1 MTPMQRQYAELKS
14 QVPDAVLFFRLGDFY
29 EMFDEDAI
37 RVAPVLEITLTSR
50 GGVTPMCGVPAHSA
64 DSYIRKLVSLGYK
77 VAICEQT
84 TEPTNGKGIVKREI
98 IRVVTPG
105 TADGADNGD
114 RTNYLAAVWRGR
126 DWGLAGADLST
137 GDFFI
142 FQTDALQELK
152 DELSLIQPAEL
163 LVPPGLTALPGW
175 YASPL
180 DYSPDPPALRARFPR
195 QEDMLR
201 TYRDA
206 AAAASGL
213 WQYVEHNLP
222 LCPQAHI
229 PDIRYVSRRE
239 CMLLDRWTRRNLEL
253 TESLRGSEKGTL
265 FSVLNLTRTTA
276 GSRLL
281 RHWLERPL
289 IRREAILTRQERVA
303 FLAAETFL
311 RQDLRKLL
319 TRLHDP
325 ERLLGK
331 LSYGRGGARELF
343 ALAGT
348 LAALPEIYA
357 LLGTE
362 AAAALW
368 PRPEGAEALAEL
380 ARDLLAAVDPDAP
393 PGVRDGGLV
402 LSGYDAEV
410 DKLRAVSTGGKQWI
424 AEMESRERAK
434 TGIRSL
440 KIGYTRVFGYYI
452 EITRAN
458 VALAPPEYE
467 RRQTLAGAER
477 YTTPE
482 LKEQERILLTAEE
495 EICRL
500 EFEIFQTLKEKVFAL
515 AAEIRQAARCL
526 AELDIFAALAEG
538 AAAGNYVRPEITE
551 GGSLLITEGRHPV
564 IEKLAPDI
572 NFVPNDTLLSPQKH
586 LALITGPN
594 MAGKSTYMR
603 QVALIVLM
611 AQTGAFVPAAAAS
624 IPLTDCIYTR
634 IGASDNLAEG
644 QSTFMVE
651 MREVAH
657 ILSRA
662 TADSLVVLDE
672 VGRGTAT
679 FDGLSLAW
687 ALAEHLTAGPVLPKT
702 LFATHYHELTRL
714 EGSRPGLFNLHV
726 AVAEE
731 AGDIVFLHKILPGS
745 MGRSYGLQVA
755 KLAGL
760 PPELLE
766 RAARILAELENS
778 EQHRRKL
785 RSAQAK
791 PVQPSLFA
799 APPPPEPPV
808 LKELR
813 ALNPEDL
820 SPRQALDY
828 LYELRGRLGDEA
840 ANA

>member
-1 MTPMQRQYAELKS
+1 MQRQYADIKAQAPE
-14 QVPDAVLFFRLGDFY
+14 AVLFFRLGDFY
-29 EMFDEDAI
+29 EMFGEDAV
-37 RVAPVLEITLTSR
+37 RMAPILEITLTSR
-50 GGVTPMCGVPAHSA
+50 SGDTPMCGVPAHSA
-64 DSYIRKLVSLGYK
+64 GAYIQKLVSLGHK

-84 TEPTNGKGIVKREI
+84 EGPADGKGIVKREI
-98 IRVVTPG
+98 IRIVTPG
-105 TADGADNGD
+105 TADCSENGD
-114 RTNYLAAVWRGR
+114 QTAYLAAVWRGR
-126 DWGLAGADLST
+126 EWGAACADLST

-142 FQTDALQELK
+142 FQTDSLQELK

-163 LVPPGLTALPGW
+163 LLPPGLTALRGW
-175 YASPL
+175 EAGALNYK
-180 DYSPDPPALRARFPR
+180 PDLPALGARFPR
-195 QEDMLR
+195 QADMLLGC
-201 TYRDA
+201 RDA

-213 WQYVEHNLP
+213 WQYVERNLP
-222 LCPQAHI
+222 LCEQAHI
-229 PDIRYVSRRE
+229 PDIRYHSRRE
-239 CMLLDRWTRRNLEL
+239 YMLLDKWTRRNLEL
-253 TESLRGSEKGTL
+253 TESLRGTEKGTL

-289 IRREAILTRQERVA
+289 ARREAVLARQERVA
-303 FLAAETFL
+303 VLAAETFL

-319 TRLHDP
+319 ARTHDP

-331 LSYGRGGARELF
+331 LSYGRGGGRELF
-343 ALAGT
+343 ALGGA

-357 LLGTE
+357 LLRTD

-368 PRPEGAEALAEL
+368 PVPDGAADLAEL
-380 ARDLLAAVDPDAP
+380 ARELLKGVDPDSP
-393 PGVRDGGLV
+393 VGVKDGGLI
-402 LSGYDAEV
+402 LPGYDAEI
-410 DKLRAVSTGGKQWI
+410 DRLRAVSAGGKQWI
-424 AEMESRERAK
+424 AEMENRERAR

-452 EITRAN
+452 EVTRAN
-458 VALAPPEYE
+458 TALTPPEYE
-467 RRQTLAGAER
+467 RRQTLAAAER

-495 EICRL
+495 ELCRL
-500 EFEIFQTLKEKVFAL
+500 EFEVFQALKDKVFAL
-515 AAEIRQAARCL
+515 AAEIRRAARCL
-526 AELDIFAALAEG
+526 AELDVFAALAEG
-538 AAAGNYVRPEITE
+538 AAVNGYIRPEISE
-551 GGSLLITEGRHPV
+551 GGPLTIMEGRHPV
-564 IEKLAPDI
+564 IEKLSEHT
-572 NFVPNDTLLSPQKH
+572 NFVPNDASLSAKKR

-611 AQTGAFVPAAAAS
+611 AQIGAFVPATAA
-624 IPLTDCIYTR
+624 IVPLADCIYTR

-657 ILSRA
+657 ILCRA
-662 TADSLVVLDE
+662 TSDSLVILDE

-687 ALAEHLTAGPVLPKT
+687 ALAEYLTSGPAAPKT
-702 LFATHYHELTRL
+702 LFATHYHELTQL
-714 EGSRPGLFNLHV
+714 EGRLPGLFNLHV
-726 AVAEE
+726 AVEEE

-755 KLAGL
+755 KLAGM
-760 PPELLE
+760 PQELLE
-766 RAARILAELENS
+766 RAGRILAELENS

-785 RSAQAK
+785 RSAREK
-791 PVQPSLFA
+791 LIQPSLFA
-799 APPPPEPPV
+799 DPPAPPEHPL

-813 ALNPEDL
+813 ALNPENL

-828 LYELRGRLGDEA
+828 LYELRRRLQEGGTYA
-840 ANA
+840 